1 MPNMDIVVEDL
12 DLGYDQCK
20 DLSTLA
26 NSQGAKLLDEFKS
39 NIAQLKEHWIA
50 SDATEHINALIK
62 VATALG
68 TLLGESTAY
77 TATAADGMIAL
88 QELRN
93 SNGGG
98 GKIGEPLKKEGPQ
111 TPNIAEVPPT
121 KEYRCDKA
129 HLGQDLETL
138 ISIGDSFDSFTAT
151 FNEDADSLLLNWKE
165 GANHPNAEAC
175 FRRFAEDAESY
186 KSLIAAAKDN
196 LSTAV
201 TNINRI

>member
-12 DLGYDQCK
+12 DLGYEQCK
-20 DLSTLA
+20 DLSALA
-26 NSQGAKLLDEFKS
+26 NSQGAKLLDEFKN

-50 SDATEHINALIK
+50 SDATEHINNLIK
-62 VATALG
+62 VAKALG
-68 TLLGESTAY
+68 TLLGESTVY
-77 TATAADGMIAL
+77 TSNAADGMIGL

-98 GKIGEPLKKEGPQ
+98 GAIGDPLKKEGPQ
-111 TPNIAEVPPT
+111 TPSIAEVPPT

-138 ISIGDSFDSFTAT
+138 ISIGDSFDSFTNT
-151 FNEDADSLLLNWKE
+151 FNDDVDSLLSNWKE
-165 GANHPNAEAC
+165 GANHPDAEAC

-186 KSLIAAAKDN
+186 KNLIKSAKDN

-201 TNINRI
+201 SNLNKI